1 MKATRLN
8 MIMVVVG
15 LVLLIVL
22 LLPIH
27 LLLGYLS
34 GIVPLGLAIAIGL
47 TVLAGTITILT
58 PSLSN
63 KLNKR

>member
-1 MKATRLN
+1 MRVARLHT
-8 MIMVVVG
+8 IMLVVG
-15 LVLLIVL
+15 VVLLIVL

-27 LLLGYLS
+27 VLIGYLS
-34 GIVPLGLAIAIGL
+34 GIVPPGLAVAIGV
-47 TVLAGTITILT
+47 TVLAGTIILLT